1 VPLETGCLIGYSN
14 VMKTRA
20 DLTTFIGTLRENLP
34 FLRERYQVESLGVF
48 GSFVRSDERAESDL
62 DLLVSF
68 RKPPSLLQF
77 IDLENYLSD
86 LLGIR
91 VDLVM
96 KDALKRRIGKRIL
109 REVMPL

>member
-1 VPLETGCLIGYSN
+1 
-14 VMKTRA
+14 MKTRA
-20 DLTTFIGTLRENLP
+20 DLNTLTRVLRKNLP
-34 FLRERYQVESLGVF
+34 FLGERYQVESLGIF
-48 GSFVRSDERAESDL
+48 GSYVREDQRTESDL

-77 IDLENYLSD
+77 IELENYLSD

-96 KDALKRRIGKRIL
+96 KDTLKRRIGKRIL
-109 REVMPL
+109 REVVSL